1 MELVSIHGHCDPAF
15 EKVRKAFVAN
25 FKAGKERG
33 AAVAIE
39 IGNKPVVNIW
49 AGHVDFFGRRPW
61 QENTLANIY
70 SATKGVT
77 AICVHRLVEQGL
89 LDVDKPVA
97 AYWPGFE
104 KKDKGHITV
113 GMLLNHTAGMVA
125 FKRRQPAAALYDWN
139 AMVSALEAQSPW
151 WHDGTLGYHPVT
163 YGWLVGQVIRNITG
177 MTVGEYLRKEI
188 TDPLGL
194 DLHIGLDTAQHYR
207 CADMVMLRVP
217 TLHADGLRLAA
228 EIIRHPFGATAC
240 AFGNPS
246 SIFTGVNTAAWRRAE
261 IPSAN
266 GQATALSLSRL
277 YGVLA
282 NGGTQGNVHVL
293 SGESIDRCCRETS
306 GGPDAV
312 LKLKT
317 RFSLGFML
325 NQDNPSG
332 NMGPGRRV
340 FGHPG
345 AGGALGFADPD
356 AKMGFGYVMNKMDT
370 FILVDPRAKRLIDAA
385 YACL

>member
-1 MELVSIHGHCDPAF
+1 MVEVHGYCDSAF

-33 AAVAIE
+33 AAAAVAID
-39 IGNKPVVNIW
+39 NKPVVNIW
-49 AGHVDFFGRRPW
+49 AGKAGFTSHGPW

-77 AICVHRLVEQGL
+77 AICAHRLAEEGR
-89 LDVDKPVA
+89 LDMDRPVA

-113 GMLLNHTAGMVA
+113 RMLLNHTAGMVA
-125 FKRRQPAAALYDWN
+125 LKRRQPAKTLYDWDT
-139 AMVSALEAQSPW
+139 MVSALEIQSPW
-151 WHDGTLGYHPVT
+151 WRDGTLGYHPVT

-177 MTVGEYLRKEI
+177 RTVGQYLKEEI
-188 TDPLGL
+188 TGPLGL
-194 DLHIGLDTAQHYR
+194 DLHIGLDEAEHHR
-207 CADMVMLRVP
+207 CATMVMLRLP
-217 TLHADGLRLAA
+217 TIHKDCLRLTA
-228 EIIRHPFGATAC
+228 EMIRHPFGATSC
-240 AFGNPS
+240 AFGNPT
-246 SIFTGVNTAAWRRAE
+246 SIATGVNTRAWRSAE

-266 GQATALSLSRL
+266 GQATALALARL

-282 NGGTQGNVHVL
+282 GGGTQGGTHVL
-293 SGESIDRCCRETS
+293 SSDSINRCIQETS

-332 NMGPGRRV
+332 NMGPGPRV

-370 FILVDPRAKRLIDAA
+370 FILVDPRARHLIDAT
-385 YACL
+385 YECL